1 MTIME
6 NLIKSPCIRNC
17 CLDKKDI
24 CLGCG
29 RTLDEIKGW
38 QAASNSEKQKI
49 LNKANKRKKPT
60 RF

>member
-1 MTIME
+1 MD
-6 NLIKSPCIRNC
+6 KKVDSPCIRNC

-29 RTLDEIKGW
+29 RTLEEIKGW
-38 QAASNSEKQKI
+38 QAATNSEKLNI
-49 LNKANKRKKPT
+49 LENSAKRRGPL